1 VDSIAGGGGI
11 ISLPAYLSSGIASH
25 LALGTNKFS
34 STIGTLFS
42 TIRYAKA
49 RAIIYSV
56 AVPSAIGSVVGSFVG
71 ARLVLTL
78 PDRVLR
84 IFILFLIP
92 IASFVILLKRP
103 KEKQPSDVGK
113 PEIVVSF
120 LIGAAIGIY
129 DGFFGPGTGTFLIIL
144 YASLLSL
151 DLVKA
156 SGTAKLVNLASNVG
170 ALFVFI
176 LNRRVIYSL
185 GIPAALFGIL
195 GNWIGSGFALKK
207 GVGVIKVVVMAVLAL
222 LFVRILLS
230 LL

>member
-1 VDSIAGGGGI
+1 MDSIAGGGGI

-49 RAIIYSV
+49 RAIVYSV

-71 ARLVLTL
+71 ARLVLAI

-84 IFILFLIP
+84 ITVLFLIP
-92 IASFVILLKRP
+92 IASLVVLLKRP
-103 KEKQPSDVGK
+103 QEKQPSDVGK

-170 ALFVFI
+170 ALFVFV

-207 GVGVIKVVVMAVLAL
+207 GVGAIKVVVMVVLTL